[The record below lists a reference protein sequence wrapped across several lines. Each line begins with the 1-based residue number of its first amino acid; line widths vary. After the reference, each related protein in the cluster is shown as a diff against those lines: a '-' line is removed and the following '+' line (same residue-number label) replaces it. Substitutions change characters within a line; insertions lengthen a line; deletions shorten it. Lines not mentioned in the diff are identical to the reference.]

1 VWERG
6 GKRANLPDCIVNL
19 IPPSVRPWLHL
30 YGDWAEGRL
39 WAAGG
44 LADQPHKYVQAMR
57 LLSSTVAQIRSEE
70 REKP

>member
-1 VWERG
+1 VIEYLHG
-6 GKRANLPDCIVNL
+6 CIVNL
-19 IPPSVRPWLHL
+19 VPPGAKAMLHL
-30 YGDWAEGRL
+30 YNDWTAGRY